1 MHLTKFLLTS
11 ILWGLSISLSIPVS
25 AQPAD
30 QCTLES
36 IAAKLNEQA
45 KLSQFV
51 QTKKVTILKKPLISK
66 GYLLITDNNQV
77 VWQTQEPIK
86 STLLIGQQSL
96 RQFNKNDQPVM
107 SPANNNQKMSQLI
120 STTFMAILAGNF
132 EKLDN
137 HFSVALDCTESR
149 WSIELEASS
158 NDMKPIITNINIS
171 GQNHIELLSFTEAS
185 GDSTQLVLS
194 PSADPNLIS
203 QLRSYAID

>member
-137 HFSVALDCTESR
+137 HFSVALDCTETR

>member
-1 MHLTKFLLTS
+1 MPLTKFLLTS
-11 ILWGLSISLSIPVS
+11 IFWGLSITLSIPIS

-96 RQFNKNDQPVM
+96 KQFNKNDQSVM

-158 NDMKPIITNINIS
+158 NEMKPIITNINIS

-185 GDSTQLVLS
+185 GDSTRLVLS

>member
-1 MHLTKFLLTS
+1 MHLTKLLLTS

-51 QTKKVTILKKPLISK
+51 QTKTVTILKKPLISN

-120 STTFMAILAGNF
+120 SSTFMAILAGDF
-132 EKLDN
+132 EKLDS
-137 HFSVALDCTESR
+137 HFSVALDCTETR

>member
-11 ILWGLSISLSIPVS
+11 ILWGLSITLSIPVS

-86 STLLIGQQSL
+86 STLIIGQQSL
-96 RQFNKNDQPVM
+96 KQFNKNDQSVM

-120 STTFMAILAGNF
+120 SSTFMAILAGNF

-137 HFSVALDCTESR
+137 HFSVALECAETG

-158 NDMKPIITNINIS
+158 NDMKPIITNITIS

-194 PSADPNLIS
+194 PSADLNLTS

>member
-1 MHLTKFLLTS
+1 MPLTKFLLTS
-11 ILWGLSISLSIPVS
+11 IFWGLSITLSIPIS

-51 QTKKVTILKKPLISK
+51 QTKTVTILKKPLISN

-77 VWQTQEPIK
+77 VWQTQQPIK

-120 STTFMAILAGNF
+120 SSTFMAILAGDF
-132 EKLDN
+132 EKLDS
-137 HFSVALDCTESR
+137 HFSVALDCTETG

-171 GQNHIELLSFTEAS
+171 GQNHIELLSFTESS